1 MNPMKASKKPGFGAL
16 LAVLL
21 VHSASWA
28 QQGVPPD
35 AGAGKA
41 PTAAPARSP
50 EPPQWSPPPVPAAP
64 APAPAAPP
72 APPAQPAPQRRPAQP
87 KAVAPAAPT
96 ADGPASPAPAYPY
109 GPPPGYGSPPPP
121 PQLPPSYY
129 YYPPPPPVVRGV
141 WRPFTIT
148 LGLAFGALSLPGD
161 STRDYETS
169 LGYLARVGFGVSR
182 DWVVFLGL
190 DGANVS
196 TPDGDTS
203 VTNYLIGA
211 QYFVLPQLY
220 LRAGMG
226 IASFSEERLT
236 GSEGATGQGFLAA
249 VGYEFLQG
257 ENVAL
262 AAEGVTSASR
272 FSGGS
277 YFHNAVGLSL
287 NFY

>member
-1 MNPMKASKKPGFGAL
+1 
-16 LAVLL
+16 
-21 VHSASWA
+21 
-28 QQGVPPD
+28 
-35 AGAGKA
+35 
-41 PTAAPARSP
+41 
-50 EPPQWSPPPVPAAP
+50 
-64 APAPAAPP
+64 
-72 APPAQPAPQRRPAQP
+72 
-87 KAVAPAAPT
+87 
-96 ADGPASPAPAYPY
+96 
-109 GPPPGYGSPPPP
+109 
-121 PQLPPSYY
+121 
-129 YYPPPPPVVRGV
+129 VVRGV

-236 GSEGATGQGFLAA
+236 GSEGATGQSFLAA

-262 AAEGVTSASR
+262 AAEGATAASR

-277 YFHNAVGLSL
+277 YFHNSVGLSL